1 MYMILMGWGRRWG
14 CACIDVY
21 ICIYIYICIFFLI
34 YVYAYHDLTRI
45 QYGFLT
51 AYQVGYTSRKGS
63 HLWCNCAWVAIWW
76 WLQNCWTF
84 NLYDGVD
91 WSKGQMFLIKDQ
103 LNLPMWASSVLRL
116 VCYSTGFQL
125 SDLILVFVFLLPCA
139 TDKSM
144 VPSRP
149 SWSCWPQKKW
159 YEYVF
164 LHQIVVRLPTW
175 WVGHFFDLA
184 KRCPNLPG
192 WAEEC
197 GGLV

>member
-21 ICIYIYICIFFLI
+21 ICIYIYIYMYIFLI

-149 SWSCWPQKKW
+149 SWSCWPQKND
-159 YEYVF
+159 
-164 LHQIVVRLPTW
+164 TNM
-175 WVGHFFDLA
+175 FFCTKSLWDF
-184 KRCPNLPG
+184 PHDG
-192 WAEEC
+192 
-197 GGLV
+197 